1 MNPVKIIQFFI
12 LLLVN
17 FVIVALI
24 NYAFLIW
31 VANKADTTIASVLVR
46 SAILAIVLTV
56 LFTFYNKKKDKSN
69 E

>member
-1 MNPVKIIQFFI
+1 MNPVKIIQFLI

-17 FVIVALI
+17 FIIVTLI
-24 NYAFLIW
+24 NYGFLIW
-31 VANKADTTIASVLVR
+31 IANKADTTIASVLVR

-56 LFTFYNKKKDKSN
+56 LFTFYNKRKDRSN

>member
-17 FVIVALI
+17 FIIVALI

-31 VANKADTTIASVLVR
+31 VANRADTTIASVLVR